1 MEMEQE
7 QMPHRLSLSER
18 KKLTVTGVKEVISF
32 EETAVILQTCMGLL
46 TVQGSQLQ
54 LKTLSL
60 EGGQVEVEGTL
71 STYVSL
77 YPPLL
82 TKSIQSNRLPLFP
95 HKCYPSC

>member
-18 KKLTVTGVKEVISF
+18 KKLTVTEVISF

-60 EGGQVEVEGTL
+60 EGGQVEVEGTITALHYEEPKQSGGWL
-71 STYVSL
+71 SR
-77 YPPLL
+77 LL
-82 TKSIQSNRLPLFP
+82 G
-95 HKCYPSC
+95 

>member
-60 EGGQVEVEGTL
+60 EGGQVEVEGTVTALHYEEPKQSGGWL
-71 STYVSL
+71 SR
-77 YPPLL
+77 LL
-82 TKSIQSNRLPLFP
+82 G
-95 HKCYPSC
+95 